1 MVIEDRKLL
10 REVPKINS
18 YAAMAAEAPV
28 AILVCGDSSLETV
41 PGYWVID
48 CSAAV
53 QNLLLAAHA
62 LGLGAVWTGVYP
74 QQERVKGFRRL
85 LGTMPRYQICTR
97 DSPLGRSKHTTTPS
111 RSRVH
116 VPGLSSR
123 RFATSTSGFGVL
135 ASVSWGGPSPWTA
148 MWTVKFGLAK
158 GAWKR
163 NGFALPFNASELFR
177 GPVAGDLSQ
186 LHPEQVVVLGM
197 QAANGLL
204 ERPGSLP
211 PRR

>member
-1 MVIEDRKLL
+1 MNMLDAIHSRRSIRKYLDKPVPPDVLQQVLSAAMYAPSACNQQPWQFVVLDDRKLL

-74 QQERVKGFRRL
+74 QQERVEGFRRL
-85 LGTMPRYQICTR
+85 LGLPKTVTPHSLI
-97 DSPLGRSKHTTTPS
+97 PLGYPAEQPPQEERY
-111 RSRVH
+111 RAERVH
-116 VPGLSSR
+116 H
-123 RFATSTSGFGVL
+123 
-135 ASVSWGGPSPWTA
+135 
-148 MWTVKFGLAK
+148 
-158 GAWKR
+158 
-163 NGFALPFNASELFR
+163 NGW
-177 GPVAGDLSQ
+177 
-186 LHPEQVVVLGM
+186 
-197 QAANGLL
+197 
-204 ERPGSLP
+204 
-211 PRR
+211 